1 MLLREGAKKAVGEG
15 LALSLTSRNRAAI
28 VILIMGLQPL
38 GAFAAFEVEQWGAH
52 SAAMG
57 GAFSAHVG
65 TVEGSWFNPALA
77 ASMQVKMFTSTH
89 VQLFRGVPGGLGQN
103 LGGVVVPTKYG
114 GFTLSFK
121 QFGDSGYNEQI
132 FEMGFAHKIHDRF
145 SFGFQIGNEGWVYD
159 NWKRR
164 DWLASVGGVYEVGW
178 ITPDTYARIGL
189 VAQGLGSDTR
199 DLRGLTGQHPSRYV
213 VALEVR
219 PEQQIFAT
227 EVETDRDKWEVRLGC
242 ETPLVGDW
250 KLRFGGN
257 VLSAATLN
265 RTASIGLGYTWSSIR
280 FDYAYSHS
288 YDLSSFG
295 ATHRIGIGLFGS

>member
-1 MLLREGAKKAVGEG
+1 MLLREGAKKAVKEE
-15 LALSLTSRNRAAI
+15 LALWLTSRIRAAT
-28 VILIMGLQPL
+28 VILIIGLQPV
-38 GAFAAFEVEQWGAH
+38 ASFAAFEVEQWGAH

-114 GFTLSFK
+114 GFSLSFG

-132 FEMGFAHKIHDRF
+132 FEIGFAKKIHDRL
-145 SFGFQIGNEGWVYD
+145 SLGFQLGNEGWFYD
-159 NWKRR
+159 TWERR
-164 DWLASVGGVYEVGW
+164 DWSASVGGVYEVGW
-178 ITPDTYARIGL
+178 ITPGTYARIGL
-189 VAQGLGSDTR
+189 VARGLGSDTR

-219 PEQQIFAT
+219 PDQQIFAA
-227 EVETDRDKWEVRLGC
+227 ELEIERDELEVRIGC

-257 VLSAATLN
+257 VLSADTLN
-265 RTASIGLGYTWSSIR
+265 RTASIGIGYTWTSIR
-280 FDYAYSHS
+280 FDYAYTHS